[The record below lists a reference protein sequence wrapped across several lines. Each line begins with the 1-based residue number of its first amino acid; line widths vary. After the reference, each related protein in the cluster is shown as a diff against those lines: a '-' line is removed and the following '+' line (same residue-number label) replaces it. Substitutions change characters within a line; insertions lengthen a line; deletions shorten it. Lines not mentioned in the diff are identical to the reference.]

1 TSVSCRI
8 RPSRTLADTRQ
19 TIAAKE
25 NTVKLTEV
33 NLLDPDRFVSQEH
46 HEMFKVLREQCPV
59 FLHQDPH
66 GPAFWNVVKHA
77 DLVEV
82 NRDTERFSSELGGTS
97 IPDPGT
103 RDNGAPDSRGVMM
116 LTTDPPKHTRYRRL
130 VNKGFTPH
138 MIGLIEQYL
147 RHRAIL
153 IVDNVIE
160 KGEADFVV
168 DLASELPLQAIAEI
182 MGVPQEDR
190 MKLFDWSNR
199 LIGVDDPEYADDLE
213 NSISAGAE
221 LYAYTNQLAKD
232 RAENPRDD
240 IVTKL
245 INAEIDGDRLTE
257 LEFDMFMLLL
267 TVAGNETTRN
277 ATAQG
282 MLALMDHPE
291 QFDIVKNSPDGVT
304 DTHIDELLRWS
315 TPVLHFRRTA
325 TEDTEIRGQHIDKGD
340 KVVIWHISADRDE
353 EVFED
358 PFTFDV
364 NRTPN
369 EQIAFG
375 GGGAH
380 YCLGANLAKMELR
393 LIFQEI
399 IERMPDIHRVGEPE
413 WLRSN
418 FIGGVKHLP
427 VAWTPGKKVNPGP
440 APSQNLSTLV

>member
-1 TSVSCRI
+1 M
-8 RPSRTLADTRQ
+8 
-19 TIAAKE
+19 
-25 NTVKLTEV
+25 KLTEV
-33 NLLDPDRFVSQEH
+33 NLLDPDRFVRQEH
-46 HEMFKVLREQCPV
+46 HEMFKVLREQAPV
-59 FLHQDPH
+59 FLHQDPD
-66 GPAFWNVVKHA
+66 GPAFWNVVKHD

-82 NRDTERFSSELGGTS
+82 NRDTERYSSETGGTS
-97 IPDPGT
+97 IPDY
-103 RDNGAPDSRGVMM
+103 GARESGDAGAMDTRGVMM

-130 VNKGFTPH
+130 VNKGFTPR
-138 MIGLIEQYL
+138 MISLIEQYL

-168 DLASELPLQAIAEI
+168 DIASELPLQAIAEI
-182 MGVPQEDR
+182 MGVPQKDR
-190 MKLFDWSNR
+190 MMLFDWSNR
-199 LIGVDDPEYADDLE
+199 MIGMDDPEY
-213 NSISAGAE
+213 SAKSTDGSVAALE

-277 ATAQG
+277 ATAHG

-291 QFDIVKNSPDGVT
+291 QFDIIKSSSDGVT
-304 DTHIDELLRWS
+304 DTHIDELLRWA

-325 TEDTEIRGQHIDKGD
+325 TADTEIKGQHIDEGD
-340 KVVIWHISADRDE
+340 KVVMWHISANRDE
-353 EVFED
+353 EVFKD

-399 IERMPDIHRVGEPE
+399 IERMPDIRRVGEPE

-427 VAWTPGKKVNPGP
+427 VAWTPGKKINPGP
-440 APSQNLSTLV
+440 APKENLSTLV